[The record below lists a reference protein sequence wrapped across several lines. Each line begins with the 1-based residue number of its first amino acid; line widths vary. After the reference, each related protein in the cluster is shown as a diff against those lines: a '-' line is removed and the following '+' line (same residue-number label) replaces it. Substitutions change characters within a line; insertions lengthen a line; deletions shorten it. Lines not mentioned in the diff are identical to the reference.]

1 MADPAPGLEPVITGL
16 SALSACGRGAEVLY
30 ERAAAGEPAFGPVTR
45 FDVSRFRAGAAA
57 QLPGNPVLAD
67 ELAAVT
73 EEACAA
79 ARLSAG
85 QRADSRL
92 LLAGH
97 TDPAAARLP
106 AADRARRTPAADART
121 LAERCGL
128 RAGHRAYTTACVAG
142 STAVADAA
150 AAIRTGSAE
159 RVVVAA
165 GYLVDEEHFALFDA
179 GRALAP
185 DGRVRPF
192 SAGRQGMVLGDG
204 VAAVVLESAAAARRR
219 GAPVLARLAGW
230 GRAGDAHHVSQ
241 PHPQGTG
248 LARAVRN
255 ALHRAGRRP
264 EDIGYVNAHGTGTA
278 ASDAAETVGLRAALG
293 DRAVLVPVSSSKSVH
308 GHTLE
313 SSGLLELVVTVGTL
327 RAGRLPVNAGY
338 LGADERCG
346 LNLVTAGPH
355 RAAPRYALS
364 LNAAFGG
371 ANTALLVGAA

>member
-1 MADPAPGLEPVITGL
+1 MADPVPDLEPVITGL

-73 EEACAA
+73 EEACTA

-85 QRADSRL
+85 QRAGSRL

-121 LAERCGL
+121 LADRCGL

-293 DRAVLVPVSSSKSVH
+293 DRAALVPVSSSKSVH

-346 LNLVTAGPH
+346 LNLVTEGPH